1 MKKKG
6 LMITIAGILIVVM
19 AGFTF
24 NQLRT
29 TVKDDTDPEAIESSL
44 SIDEQEAIAE
54 QERIEAEKENEEQ
67 LRLEAEEKARAEAEA
82 AAEAAALE
90 KKLADIEENSY
101 YIGKSGAKVWDAP
114 TIDAVEVVVLDEK
127 TPVYVSE
134 YLKNEAGEIIKM
146 QIKSDIDSEVVMGYI
161 EAGSVLKSL
170 SDFIVRPIED
180 VDYSAIQKNESF
192 ESNPKIDVK
201 GVYVTGHSARGER
214 LQELYDLIDETE
226 LNAMVIDVKDDNGY
240 LLFHSESAEKFNP
253 EANNHVYIKDMESFI
268 KDMKDRGIY
277 LIARIVTFKSPIYA
291 KTNIDRAIVYKDSG
305 SLYSDADGLIWA
317 SPHDRILWEYNV
329 GIAIEAAKYGF
340 NEIQFDYVRYPAI
353 GNKSRMDYRNKE
365 EESHTA
371 TIQKFLKYAYS
382 ELSPY
387 EVYVAAD
394 VFGWA
399 ASALDDVGIGQQW
412 EGISNVVDY
421 MCPMMYPSHYG
432 PNNFGLSVPDAF
444 PYETIDRSL
453 KDAFKRDSNLE
464 TPGMIRPWIQD
475 FTAPWVAGYI
485 RYGVPEVKAQIDALK
500 ANGINEYLVWNAGNR
515 YSKNA
520 YKEE

>member
-29 TVKDDTDPEAIESSL
+29 TVGDETNPGKIESTL
-44 SIDEQEAIAE
+44 NDEEQAAIAE
-54 QERIEAEKENEEQ
+54 QERIEAEKEREEQ
-67 LRLEAEEKARAEAEA
+67 LRLEAEEKAKAEAEA
-82 AAEAAALE
+82 AELE
-90 KKLADIEENSY
+90 KKLADIKENSY
-101 YIGKSGAKVWDAP
+101 FISNDGTKVWDKP
-114 TIDAVEVVVLDEK
+114 TEDAAIVDALDEK
-127 TPVYVSE
+127 TSVYVSD
-134 YLKNEAGEIIKM
+134 YLKDESGEIKKM
-146 QIKSDIDSEVVMGYI
+146 EIKSDIDSEVVLGYI
-161 EAGSVLKSL
+161 ESGSVRKSL

-180 VDYSAIQKNESF
+180 VDYAAVQKNGSF

-214 LQELYDLIDETE
+214 LQELYTLIEETE

-240 LLFHSESAEKFNP
+240 LLFYSEAAEKFNP
-253 EANNHVYIKDMESFI
+253 EANNHVYIKDMESFV
-268 KDMKDRGIY
+268 KEMKDRGIY

-291 KTNIDRAIVYKDSG
+291 KTHTERAIVYKDSG

-317 SPHDRILWEYNV
+317 SPHDRTLWEYNV
-329 GIAIEAAKYGF
+329 GIAIEAAEYGF

-399 ASALDDVGIGQQW
+399 ATALDDVGIGQQW

-464 TPGMIRPWIQD
+464 TPGLIRPWIQD
-475 FTAPWVAGYI
+475 FTAPWVKGYI
-485 RYGVPEVKAQIDALK
+485 RYGVPEVRAQIDALK

-520 YKEE
+520 FIEK

>member
-29 TVKDDTDPEAIESSL
+29 TTKDETNPEAIESTL
-44 SIDEQEAIAE
+44 NKEEQEANAE
-54 QERIEAEKENEEQ
+54 QERIDAEKEREEQ
-67 LRLEAEEKARAEAEA
+67 LRLEAEKKAEEEAEA
-82 AAEAAALE
+82 VALE
-90 KKLADIEENSY
+90 KRLADIEENSY
-101 YIGKSGAKVWDAP
+101 FIGKSGAKVWNSPAE
-114 TIDAVEVVVLDEK
+114 DAVETDVLREK
-127 TPVYVSE
+127 TPIYVSD
-134 YLKNEAGEIIKM
+134 YLKNETGEIIKM
-146 QIKSDIDSEVVMGYI
+146 EIKSDIDSEVIIGYI
-161 EAGSVLKSL
+161 DSDGVLKSL
-170 SDFIVRPIED
+170 SDFIIRPIED
-180 VDYSAIQKNESF
+180 VDYGAIQKNGSF

-240 LLFHSESAEKFNP
+240 LLFYSESAEKFNP
-253 EANNHVYIKDMESFI
+253 EANNHVYIDDMESFV

-291 KTNIDRAIVYKDSG
+291 KANTDRAIVYKDSK

-329 GIAIEAAKYGF
+329 GIAIEAAKHGF

-353 GNKSRMDYRNKE
+353 GNKSKMDYRNEK

-371 TIQKFLKYAYS
+371 TIQSFLKYAYS
-382 ELSPY
+382 ELSPH

-394 VFGWA
+394 VFGWT

-475 FTAPWVAGYI
+475 FTAPWVDGYI

-520 YKEE
+520 YKE

>member
-29 TVKDDTDPEAIESSL
+29 TVKDETNPEVIESTL
-44 SIDEQEAIAE
+44 SSAEQEAIAE
-54 QERIEAEKENEEQ
+54 QERIDAEKELEEQ
-67 LRLEAEEKARAEAEA
+67 LRLEAEEKAKAE
-82 AAEAAALE
+82 AEAAALE
-90 KKLADIEENSY
+90 KRLADIEENSY
-101 YIGKSGAKVWDAP
+101 YISNQGTKVWDKP
-114 TIDAVEVVVLDEK
+114 TEDAVELDTLDERK
-127 TPVYVSE
+127 LVYVSN
-134 YLKNEAGEIIKM
+134 YLKDESGNITKM
-146 QIKSDIDSEVVMGYI
+146 EIKSDIDSEVILGYI
-161 EAGSVLKSL
+161 ESDNVRKSL
-170 SDFIVRPIED
+170 SDFILRPIAD
-180 VDYSAIQKNESF
+180 VDYSAFEKNESF
-192 ESNPKIDVK
+192 ESNPKVDVK
-201 GVYVTGHSARGER
+201 GVYVTGHSARGDR
-214 LQELYDLIDETE
+214 LQELYTLIEETE

-240 LLFHSESAEKFNP
+240 LLFYSEAAEKYNP
-253 EANNHVYIKDMESFI
+253 EANNHVYIKDMETFI
-268 KDMKDRGIY
+268 KNMKDRGIY
-277 LIARIVTFKSPIYA
+277 VIARIVTFKSPIYA
-291 KTNIDRAIVYKDSG
+291 RTHTERAIVYKDSG

-317 SPHDRILWEYNV
+317 SPHDRNLWEYNV
-329 GIAIEAAKYGF
+329 GVAIEAAKYGF

-353 GNKSRMDYRNKE
+353 GNKNRMDYRNKE

-371 TIQKFLKYAYS
+371 TIQNFLKYAYS
-382 ELSPY
+382 ELTPY

-399 ASALDDVGIGQQW
+399 ATALDDVGIGQQW

-475 FTAPWVAGYI
+475 FTAPWVPGYI
-485 RYGVPEVKAQIDALK
+485 RYGVPEVKAQIKALK

-520 YKEE
+520 YIEE